1 MKITKRQLK
10 RIIKAAERD
19 LLREQFTTPLSSFDR
34 HMMQHDRASIKAALR
49 NLRKAHEIL
58 DKMGLE
64 EASDLV
70 AAAIQELT

>member
-1 MKITKRQLK
+1 
-10 RIIKAAERD
+10 
-19 LLREQFTTPLSSFDR
+19 
-34 HMMQHDRASIKAALR
+34 MQHDRASIKAALR